1 MFFDWYV
8 TIKILETLDRVLK
21 VNYDILFYVEYF
33 DKATLSANKRHITAA
48 VVIKPILIITVTL
61 MKVILILLIMSEL
74 LLGAVIFNHEMQ
86 LKTSQQ
92 RNNAYS
98 VAS

>member
-33 DKATLSANKRHITAA
+33 DKATFSANQRHITAA
-48 VVIKPILIITVTL
+48 GGDKANLDNYSNFDEGYPDT
-61 MKVILILLIMSEL
+61 
-74 LLGAVIFNHEMQ
+74 FNNVR
-86 LKTSQQ
+86 TFTWRS
-92 RNNAYS
+92 NF
-98 VAS
+98 